1 MLELKFDAK
10 KQLKIRLRAQSP
22 MIHFQAC
29 DGGPS
34 GVKVTES
41 ETIGHIGGG
50 LSGVTLRAS
59 EVRPKLDKYIFRR
72 IAGIAP
78 GEELS
83 GDHLLKVKKDLLKR
97 EEYQDIFSDPD
108 KTDYA
113 LKYKMSIQVDKDE
126 LVRIVKLEKDP
137 PENMPLEK
145 RKKYYSSAYMPF
157 FANSNKTP
165 RMKGVLCDPVLTIT
179 CFNEHVRSLIVKYLK
194 DFFFVTN
201 FGTRQGK
208 GFGSF
213 VLEGSER
220 EEASVV
226 QALMENY
233 GAKACYRMQ
242 VKNPPTE
249 LYFSDYFNYI
259 GYFSQFMKSGRNDP
273 GKRNKRENKNLYYV
287 RGFIFQYMHSQG
299 IGNEKKWMK
308 KNNIS
313 PTYYTNHS
321 TVNKEENEGE
331 YRFVRAMLGTQN
343 SIRYKEA
350 EKKFTKIYIADVTR
364 GNDKFERVPSPV
376 FYKIIGNDIY
386 IIAGRVPKR
395 LFNHKF
401 IFRGYHSESL
411 ATPDAFD
418 IDDFI
423 KKYVEFYND
432 KSDENA
438 PRQQFFKEMKSAPMV
453 EETSYEKSSID

>member
-1 MLELKFDAK
+1 MLELKFDAR

-29 DGGPS
+29 DEGP
-34 GVKVTES
+34 
-41 ETIGHIGGG
+41 
-50 LSGVTLRAS
+50 SGVTLRAS
-59 EVRPKLDKYIFRR
+59 EVRPKLDKFIFHR

-97 EEYQDIFSDPD
+97 EEFQDIFTDPD
-108 KTDYA
+108 KADYA
-113 LKYKMSIQVDKDE
+113 LKYKMSIQVDEDK
-126 LVRIVKLEKDP
+126 LVTFVTLEK
-137 PENMPLEK
+137 ENSS
-145 RKKYYSSAYMPF
+145 YSAYMPF
-157 FANSNKTP
+157 FANAGKRDRAP
-165 RMKGVLCDPVLTIT
+165 LKGVLCDPVLTIT

-220 EEASVV
+220 EEANVV
-226 QALMENY
+226 QALKKNY

-242 VKNPPTE
+242 IKYPSKE
-249 LYFSDYFNYI
+249 RCFADYFDYI
-259 GYFSQFMKSGRNDP
+259 GNFAQFMKSGKNDI
-273 GKRNKRENKNLYYV
+273 KRLNYV

-313 PTYYTNHS
+313 PSYYTNHY
-321 TVNKEENEGE
+321 TVNKEENEKE
-331 YRFVRAMLGTQN
+331 YRYVRAMLGTQN

-350 EKKFTKIYIADVTR
+350 EKKSKYIYIEDATR
-364 GNDKFERVPSPV
+364 GDNKFERVPSPV

-386 IIAGRVPKR
+386 IVAGRVPKR

-401 IFRGYHSESL
+401 VFRGYHSESL
-411 ATPDAFD
+411 LTPDAFD

-453 EETSYEKSSID
+453 EEVS

>member
-1 MLELKFDAK
+1 MLELKFDAR

-34 GVKVTES
+34 GV
-41 ETIGHIGGG
+41 
-50 LSGVTLRAS
+50 TLRAS
-59 EVRPKLDKYIFRR
+59 EVRPKLDKYIFYR

-97 EEYQDIFSDPD
+97 EEFQDIFTDPD

-226 QALMENY
+226 QALKENY

-242 VKNPPTE
+242 VKNPRTK
-249 LYFSDYFNYI
+249 LYFADYFNYI

-273 GKRNKRENKNLYYV
+273 GKRTESENKKLYYV
-287 RGFIFQYMHSQG
+287 KGYIYQYMRDKG

-308 KNNIS
+308 KNDIS
-313 PTYYTNHS
+313 PVYWTDHKTDNI
-321 TVNKEENEGE
+321 EENERE
-331 YRFVRAMLGTQN
+331 YRYVRAMLGTQN
-343 SIRYKEA
+343 SIRYKTEYRPETVRIKDA
-350 EKKFTKIYIADVTR
+350 TDG
-364 GNDKFERVPSPV
+364 GNKFERVPSPI
-376 FYKIIGNDIY
+376 FYKIIGDNIY
-386 IIAGRVPKR
+386 IVAGRIPKALLGHR
-395 LFNHKF
+395 YKF
-401 IFRGYHSESL
+401 LGASSSGTL
-411 ATPDAFD
+411 LTPDAFD
-418 IDDFI
+418 IDDFM
-423 KKYVEFYND
+423 KKYVDFYND
-432 KSDENA
+432 KRDENA
-438 PRQQFFKEMKSAPMV
+438 PRQQFIKEMKSAPMV
-453 EETSYEKSSID
+453 EEVS